1 MGVHAMERV
10 AQLIFGFV
18 SVSQLRPRTA
28 SHATSRGVTRNH
40 VDTCGTPS
48 VLDSVSSTK
57 FVMDL
62 TRKVP
67 SNKQRVIRIG
77 SEQEGIC
84 VRARNSGETK
94 QLEAPESNRMRAA
107 SDPVRRGRMKESLF
121 GMAASVAVY
130 GIGQFTSCNK

>member
-1 MGVHAMERV
+1 MGVHATEQV

-28 SHATSRGVTRNH
+28 SHATSRGVTRNR
-40 VDTCGTPS
+40 VDTRGTPS
-48 VLDSVSSTK
+48 ALDSVSSTK

-67 SNKQRVIRIG
+67 SNKRRVIGIG

-84 VRARNSGETK
+84 VRARNLGEMK
-94 QLEAPESNRMRAA
+94 QSEAAESNRTRVA
-107 SDPVRRGRMKESLF
+107 SDPARRGRMKESLF
-121 GMAASVAVY
+121 GTAASVAVY
-130 GIGQFTSCNK
+130 GIGQFASCNE